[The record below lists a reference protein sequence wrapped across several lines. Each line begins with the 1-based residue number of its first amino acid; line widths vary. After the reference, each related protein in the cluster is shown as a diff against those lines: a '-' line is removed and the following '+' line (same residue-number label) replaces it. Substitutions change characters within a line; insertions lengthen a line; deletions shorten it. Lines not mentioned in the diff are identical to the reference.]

1 VQILLEATLN
11 MSLRSVPFVDAY
23 FTGEM
28 QNFQFW
34 DYAPQVL
41 VYQDFQVI
49 RRQIKGIWLYCQ

>member
-28 QNFQFW
+28 QNFQF
-34 DYAPQVL
+34 
-41 VYQDFQVI
+41 
-49 RRQIKGIWLYCQ
+49 